1 MDEFGECITQA
12 LQRQHDEKK
21 AKKIE
26 ALESTNP
33 DDFFTLM
40 QGGWTRPGRR
50 KTPRFK
56 TMSLVPTEAAD

>member
-1 MDEFGECITQA
+1 MDVFGECITET

-21 AKKIE
+21 TKEIE
-26 ALESTNP
+26 ALESIYP

-56 TMSLVPTEAAD
+56 KISLVPTEAAD